1 MGSIDGGGVG
11 DGLTHCKHPAALVC
25 AAIQARTAPT
35 CQAVTRSDNL
45 MGLGNVPAF
54 TLRHSVGALKGRG
67 AGVSGRDGLWT
78 SWDSRMNALSDS
90 ASNIE
95 GLMGAFCAGMLD
107 AIGVLAGAGLGD
119 ISVLLL
125 SQSDMECMHHSH
137 PEIGG
142 IYRPFTPKN
151 TLPIQL
157 TRMDIGLLYLGY
169 FEELF

>member
-1 MGSIDGGGVG
+1 
-11 DGLTHCKHPAALVC
+11 
-25 AAIQARTAPT
+25 
-35 CQAVTRSDNL
+35 
-45 MGLGNVPAF
+45 MGLGKVPAF
-54 TLRHSVGALKGRG
+54 TLRHKVGALKGRG

-125 SQSDMECMHHSH
+125 SQSDMECMHHGQS
-137 PEIGG
+137 EIAG
-142 IYRPFTPKN
+142 IYRPFRPENTP
-151 TLPIQL
+151 PIAQG
-157 TRMDIGLLYLGY
+157 RMDARSK
-169 FEELF
+169 